1 MSTAVQA
8 QNNRITFS
16 MPRAMNM
23 ALDQLKAETGRSKSD
38 IINLAI
44 ANYLS
49 QQEKLKL
56 QRAVERMAHEYE
68 TDEELTAFT
77 AIDGEDFL

>member
-1 MSTAVQA
+1 MATAVQA

-16 MPRAMNM
+16 LPHSMNV
-23 ALDQLKAETGRSKSD
+23 ALDQMKGEIGRSKSD

-44 ANYLS
+44 ASYLS

-68 TDEELTAFT
+68 TDEELTTFT
-77 AIDGEDFL
+77 ALDGEDFL